1 LTGGFYLSI
10 LGNRIVGTKKGF
22 IKKLKE
28 EGLMGKVEGIIKSEI
43 VRLAKREIRKISV
56 PLGHDVWSLKSAVSQ
71 LRKAVLT
78 LQRIT
83 ASQQKELE
91 KRKVPL
97 EATTEEIKVSRFSPR
112 LIRSL
117 RGHLGITQRE
127 LATLTGVTVGA
138 AHHWESGKFKPN
150 MKKKAVMVALRK
162 LGRREVRKLLE
173 EKSSGKVK
181 KTVRSSRR
189 KGKKKTSRE

>member
-1 LTGGFYLSI
+1 
-10 LGNRIVGTKKGF
+10 
-22 IKKLKE
+22 
-28 EGLMGKVEGIIKSEI
+28 MGKVEGIIKSEI
-43 VRLAKREIRKISV
+43 ERLAKRETRKISV
-56 PLGHDVWSLKSAVSQ
+56 PLGRDVWALKSAVSQ

-83 ASQQKELE
+83 AGQQKELE
-91 KRKVPL
+91 KRKVLL
-97 EATTEEIKVSRFSPR
+97 EAAPEEVKVSRFSPR

-127 LATLTGVTVGA
+127 LAILTGVTVGA
-138 AHHWESGKFKPN
+138 VHHWESGQFKPS

-189 KGKKKTSRE
+189 KGKKKTSRK

>member
-10 LGNRIVGTKKGF
+10 SGNRIVGTKKGF

-56 PLGHDVWSLKSAVSQ
+56 PLGRDVWSLKSAVSQ

-83 ASQQKELE
+83 ASQQKQLE
-91 KRKVPL
+91 EGKTPI
-97 EATTEEIKVSRFSPR
+97 EATPEEVKESRFSPR
-112 LIRSL
+112 LIGSL
-117 RGHLGITQRE
+117 RRHLGITQKE
-127 LATLTGVTVGA
+127 LAILTGVTVGA
-138 AHHWESGKFKPN
+138 AHLWEIGRFKPS

-162 LGRREVRKLLE
+162 LSRREVRKLLE

-189 KGKKKTSRE
+189 KGKKKQNR